1 MMQTNYG
8 SYLLRNWHHW
18 NIYDPVLTSLS
29 ITTVIISRFF
39 LLFHYF
45 RYSFGK
51 SFSGVSEDCLYLNV
65 YAPKVFT
72 QKFVHT
78 VPSLLSLSYNCLF
91 QSSIRMSATILT
103 FELHSKIKFVTLT
116 NALFMIMMTNGKP
129 IFKKTHHN
137 AIRCLDFKVS
147 PPVVWFLETNRTQT
161 CGYSKHSV
169 QTSFCNGQLTLHC
182 FTVERD
188 TRGINYLRYF
198 WKTHN
203 NGTI

>member
-1 MMQTNYG
+1 MMQTDYG

-29 ITTVIISRFF
+29 ITTVIISRVF

-72 QKFVHT
+72 LKFVHT

-129 IFKKTHHN
+129 IFKKNPT
-137 AIRCLDFKVS
+137 ITQSD
-147 PPVVWFLETNRTQT
+147 VWT
-161 CGYSKHSV
+161 
-169 QTSFCNGQLTLHC
+169 
-182 FTVERD
+182 
-188 TRGINYLRYF
+188 LRYHHLLF
-198 WKTHN
+198 GFLKQIGHKRAVTVNILYKHRIATVN
-203 NGTI
+203 

>member
-1 MMQTNYG
+1 MMQTDYG
-8 SYLLRNWHHW
+8 SYLLKNWHHW

-39 LLFHYF
+39 YYF
-45 RYSFGK
+45 IILGTVSGNLSRVSARIVFISMFMPQRYLHWS
-51 SFSGVSEDCLYLNV
+51 LYI
-65 YAPKVFT
+65 
-72 QKFVHT
+72 Q
-78 VPSLLSLSYNCLF
+78 SLSYNCLF

-129 IFKKTHHN
+129 ILKKNHHS

-169 QTSFCNGQLTLHC
+169 QTSYCNGQLTLHC